1 MSDEMGVNLV
11 NRRDVLHSGAVA
23 GWGLLASVSA
33 GGSVTTQ
40 ASGDQTDV
48 RGYISHSSYRK
59 VTGAEDVDCVPNV
72 EGWGDACY
80 VKRKAEDRNGETGV
94 SVEVPDSSAGGGTTE
109 QYAAYT
115 ATADEHVE
123 LAGGPSGHGPWE
135 EPCGSW
141 VFVGDDQTLE
151 TDTAYRVSTES
162 TSGPAEA
169 DYEGVT
175 ATDSDGDEIGSPM
188 DLAQVSLEE
197 VPPAERWSQVGKL
210 TRGGLDA
217 GFGAAA
223 ALDGDTAVVGA
234 DGEAAAYVYTLTDD
248 GWVKQAKLGDEGDLI
263 GNGVAISGE
272 TVLVDAPNDAVE
284 QNDSVCVFT
293 RSEGHWERQATL
305 APDDL
310 EADDG
315 FASAFDID
323 GDTVVVSA
331 PEADGTSEDSD
342 GLVYVFTRSDDG
354 WSQQSKLEDERT
366 DVEDTAGGL
375 GYDVAIDGDTVVAGA
390 PFTIG
395 YDRGYSDVGG
405 AFVFTRSADSWSQQ
419 AFLRSDDAMDGDR
432 QGQSVAI
439 EADTA
444 VVASHDAHKDDVSGD
459 DAGAAWVYSR
469 DDSNWRQQA
478 KLTPDDWAP
487 RSWFGYSI
495 SLDGDRLLVGADV
508 YDGLGNDARG
518 AAYIFT
524 GSGTDWSQLAKL
536 TAADGKPYDKFGSDI
551 ALSGDAAFIC
561 AEDDRG
567 GSAARSGTAY
577 LFQR

>member
-1 MSDEMGVNLV
+1 M
-11 NRRDVLHSGAVA
+11 
-23 GWGLLASVSA
+23 
-33 GGSVTTQ
+33 
-40 ASGDQTDV
+40 
-48 RGYISHSSYRK
+48 
-59 VTGAEDVDCVPNV
+59 
-72 EGWGDACY
+72 
-80 VKRKAEDRNGETGV
+80 
-94 SVEVPDSSAGGGTTE
+94 
-109 QYAAYT
+109 
-115 ATADEHVE
+115 
-123 LAGGPSGHGPWE
+123 
-135 EPCGSW
+135 
-141 VFVGDDQTLE
+141 
-151 TDTAYRVSTES
+151 
-162 TSGPAEA
+162 
-169 DYEGVT
+169 
-175 ATDSDGDEIGSPM
+175 
-188 DLAQVSLEE
+188 
-197 VPPAERWSQVGKL
+197 
-210 TRGGLDA
+210 
-217 GFGAAA
+217 
-223 ALDGDTAVVGA
+223 DGDTAVVGA
-234 DGEAAAYVYTLTDD
+234 DGAAAAYVYTLTDD
-248 GWVKQAKLGDEGDLI
+248 GWVMEAKLGDEVDVI
-263 GNGVAISGE
+263 GNDVAISGE

-293 RSEGHWERQATL
+293 RSEDRWERQATL

-323 GDTVVVSA
+323 GDTVVVGA

-342 GLVYVFTRSDDG
+342 GIVYVFTRSDES

-375 GYDVAIDGDTVVAGA
+375 GHDVAIDGGTVVAGA

-405 AFVFTRSADSWSQQ
+405 AFVFTRSDDSWSQQ
-419 AFLRSDDAMDGDR
+419 AFLRSDDAMGGDR

-444 VVASHDAHKDDVSGD
+444 VVASHNAHKDDVSGG

-469 DDSNWRQQA
+469 DGSNWRQRA

-487 RSWFGYSI
+487 RGWFGYSI
-495 SLDGDRLLVGADV
+495 SLDGDRLLVGSDV
-508 YDGLGNDARG
+508 YDGLGSDAQG

-524 GSGTDWSQLAKL
+524 RSGTDWSQLAKL
-536 TAADGKPYDKFGSDI
+536 TADDGEPYDKFGSDV

-561 AEDDRG
+561 AEDGQG